1 MNHFTPLENPRT
13 TYSISLCSLSSP
25 HFPSSTYSFVD
36 YAPAIAKGIINSYPS
51 RNSMSL
57 NPTHYERGYESIY
70 AVDLSLQWIGF
81 SIPPIRTSF

>member
-13 TYSISLCSLSSP
+13 TYSISLCSPGTL
-25 HFPSSTYSFVD
+25 HFPSSTYSFAD
-36 YAPAIAKGIINSYPS
+36 YAPVIARDTTNSCPS

-57 NPTHYERGYESIY
+57 NPIHYERVCESIY

-81 SIPPIRTSF
+81 SIPPIRFSF